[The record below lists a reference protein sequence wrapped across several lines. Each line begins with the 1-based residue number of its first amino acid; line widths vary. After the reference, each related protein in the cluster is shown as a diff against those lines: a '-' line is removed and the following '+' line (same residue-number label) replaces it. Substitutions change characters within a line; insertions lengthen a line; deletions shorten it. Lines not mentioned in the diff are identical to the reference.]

1 LICYSCHEV
10 TRHGM
15 RAEDQIFICSYC
27 RPSTILK
34 IKNGIGNYDYTCV
47 YQEQFETDSCHE
59 RMIQDKAH
67 EKNGKYYAHSLICPK
82 GHTRIVVG
90 Y

>member
-1 LICYSCHEV
+1 
-10 TRHGM
+10 M

-59 RMIQDKAH
+59 RMTPDEAH

-82 GHTRIVVG
+82 GHTRIIIG